1 MRYVVSAEEYFGS
14 INENQ
19 ANIDKLQTYFE
30 SIPQAFWEALESID
44 LSPLKQF
51 TPIKRTQSEDQILE
65 HQLFL
70 IENADDFA
78 ELVKKE
84 DFLARLGYDTVAL
97 REQGEYF
104 AKIETLNESVLSSVW
119 NFLTAMVEDPDP
131 VEMTLNVIRL
141 VLDVIGLIPFTW
153 AGVPIDVIANI
164 LSALISL
171 YKGEYLSMVLSILAA
186 IDVTQASDV
195 LRFTLRGM
203 PAPVM
208 KGLEKLIRILCR
220 SGKDSRAVEN
230 GILAL
235 REEVIKIGGTGIKG
249 VFDLI
254 IKILSG
260 IAGFISNTFVMVLR
274 TMTTFIDKVL
284 SYVPIAGKYLAQT
297 TKLVDNMILSMVDI
311 GKNFDT
317 AAKTLEKGG
326 AGADAAIA
334 RSADDLRNA
343 ALRTPAAKAER
354 TAIAAQARTD
364 ARAAGMTTQREILDY
379 VSKKVKEFDQ
389 PIYDLYTTKPGY
401 LADLTKEVQSSAK
414 YEYVKEK
421 LGKKYADAY
430 LAAKVENEF
439 IGQAK
444 RTADIVLKDK
454 ELAAHLASIG
464 WAPDGLQVIALAR
477 KGDVQGVKNF
487 FEVFLTDSKIAKTL
501 TNTEI
506 RAFTPFVA
514 KPEAFIAGVKNMD
527 RAIKQLTLLEKTA
540 GISQKRVIPL
550 RRIFNFMLRLVWN
563 KYGSLDCI
571 LQAGANAASEKVMGA
586 TSKLATGVMTQAL
599 SPVPTNEENSD
610 PNAAAPAAGSENDA
624 LAILNKTMEEN
635 EKIRKGLVE
644 RKPDCGLTAAAVN
657 ATVGSHVANF
667 PGSTATLGG
676 TANMGDDAKKRE
688 EFEKNSTEYTKQI
701 LSSLKLDTTIDAQH
715 AIEATDPSVRLAF
728 ADVADE
734 ETGVI
739 ELTPSDTGRMNK
751 IADKMIKEEGM
762 DPEIVKRALAK
773 AKKMI
778 DDGDMPE
785 VPLPKSVNKKV
796 DESLFKIKTIF
807 TQNKD

>member
-51 TPIKRTQSEDQILE
+51 TPIKRTQSDDQILE

-78 ELVKKE
+78 DLVKKE

-141 VLDVIGLIPFTW
+141 ILDVIGLIPFTW

-284 SYVPIAGKYLAQT
+284 SYVPLAGKYLAQT

-334 RSADDLRNA
+334 RSADDLKAAAMTAADAERA
-343 ALRTPAAKAER
+343 ALKQKAYVDAYASGKTGLAAKAD
-354 TAIAAQARTD
+354 ID
-364 ARAAGMTTQREILDY
+364 
-379 VSKKVKEFDQ
+379 KKVAEFDQ
-389 PIYDLYTTKPGY
+389 KIIDLYTTKPGY

-454 ELAAHLASIG
+454 ELAAHLANIG

-527 RAIKQLTLLEKTA
+527 RTIKQLTILEKTA

-550 RRIFNFMLRLVWN
+550 RRILNFMLRLVWN

-635 EKIRKGLVE
+635 ENIRKGLVE

-657 ATVGSHVANF
+657 ATVGSHVSNF

-739 ELTPSDTGRMNK
+739 ELTSSDTGRMNK
-751 IADKMIKEEGM
+751 VADKMVKDEGM
-762 DPEIVKRALAK
+762 DPELVKRALAK
-773 AKKMI
+773 AKQMI
-778 DDGDMPE
+778 ADGDMPE

-796 DESLFKIKTIF
+796 DESLFKVKTIF
-807 TQNKD
+807 